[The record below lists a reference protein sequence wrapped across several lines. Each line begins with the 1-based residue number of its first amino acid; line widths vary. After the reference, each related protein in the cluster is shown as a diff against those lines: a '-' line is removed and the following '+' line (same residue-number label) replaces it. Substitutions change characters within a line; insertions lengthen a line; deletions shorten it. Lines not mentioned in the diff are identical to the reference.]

1 MAEGQE
7 ERLKLVFM
15 GTPEFARVILQHV
28 LAWPGG
34 RVAAVYTQPDR
45 PCGRGQVCQPTPVK
59 ALALEHGLPVFQP
72 LDFKAAEDVEKL
84 KELEPDYLLVAAY
97 GLILPRSVLDI
108 PRLGAL
114 NVHTSL
120 LPKYRGAA
128 PIQRALQAGE
138 RVTGVTVMRM
148 AEGLDSGPILLQRS
162 LMIGDADTAETLHDQ
177 LADLGG
183 RLLAETLERARTGK
197 LADIPQDEAKAT
209 YARKLS
215 KEEGLIDFDRPARQV
230 HDHVRAMHSWPGA
243 YVFADLP
250 GQKKPLRLTLI
261 PGRLGPAAPDGV
273 APGTLLGL
281 QGDALAFACQD
292 RLYLVDAVKPEGK
305 RLQTAQEFA
314 CGYLSRACQ

>member
-1 MAEGQE
+1 
-7 ERLKLVFM
+7 M
-15 GTPEFARVILQHV
+15 GTPEFARLVLEKA

-34 RVAAVYTQPDR
+34 HVTAVYTQPDR

-59 ALALEHGLPVFQP
+59 ELALEHGLPVRQP
-72 LDFKAAEDVEKL
+72 LNFKAAEDVEAL
-84 KELEPDYLLVAAY
+84 RDLQPDYLLVAAY
-97 GLILPRSVLDI
+97 GLILPQAVLDI

-138 RVTGVTVMRM
+138 RVTGVTIMRM
-148 AEGLDSGPILLQRS
+148 AAGLDSGPILLQRS

-177 LADLGG
+177 LAEMGG
-183 RLLAETLERARTGK
+183 RLLVEALERAKTGK

-215 KEEGLIDFDRPARQV
+215 KDEGLVDFDRPARQV
-230 HDHVRAMHSWPGA
+230 HDHVRAMHPWPGA
-243 YVFADLP
+243 YVFVELP
-250 GQKKPLRLTLI
+250 GAKKPLRLNLV
-261 PGRLGPAAPDGV
+261 PGRLGPEAPAGV

-281 QGDALAFACQD
+281 QGDALAFACRD

-305 RLQTAQEFA
+305 RQQTAQQFA
-314 CGYLSRACQ
+314 CGYLNRACQ